1 MSKRVTIGTLVLLLG
16 VASLSFA
23 TPAAANQ
30 VIVYTGNIL
39 SGAQYDLYNVNGLK
53 GYQKV
58 QATLVCD
65 ETAPGNN
72 DRPLDPVLSA
82 YFPGS
87 DPSDTVNADV
97 YNDDGF
103 NSGAFP
109 NGVDCNAFASS
120 IISFVVPFDGDYVLR
135 ADGFGSATGPYTLEV
150 RIIDSPFEVPTL
162 NVAGLAALALALAA
176 ASVFLLRRRRA

>member
-16 VASLSFA
+16 IASLWLAS
-23 TPAAANQ
+23 PAAANQ
-30 VIVYTGNIL
+30 VLTYTGNIL
-39 SGAQYDLYNVNGLK
+39 SGAQYDLYNLNGLK

-65 ETAPGNN
+65 ETVPGNGN
-72 DRPLDPVLSA
+72 RPLDPVLSA

-87 DPSDTVNADV
+87 DSSDTANADV

-103 NSGAFP
+103 GSDDYP
-109 NGVDCNAFASS
+109 NGVDCNAFDSS

-135 ADGFGSATGPYTLEV
+135 ADGFGSAIGPYTLEV

-162 NVAGLAALALALAA
+162 NFAGLAALALALAA
-176 ASVFLLRRRRA
+176 ASVLLLRRRRA